1 MIPMVP
7 VLLFAALSLAPAP
20 RPAVSPG
27 PRAADLPAQAAEARR
42 KGDLAAARRLYEEA
56 LRQDPQNGPV
66 ALALSETLLDMG
78 DSRAAEE
85 LLARLVRS
93 LPERPEPRR
102 ALARAYLQ
110 NRKTS
115 EALAEARR
123 ALDLDPENPESHI
136 VLAAAL
142 KAAGRPA
149 EGITEIEKAAKESPR
164 DARVLHELAM
174 AYASLEDPRTEGAF
188 DHAIAAAPGHLD
200 VRFDF
205 VKYLW
210 QAGNFDR
217 GNQEMERLLAAA
229 PPVFRLKLRT
239 AYAASLMEQQRFTQ
253 AARELER
260 IWKDGA
266 RDYEVVLFLGASL
279 GQIGRFDEAVRRLRE
294 AIAIAPE
301 KLPAHHILGRI
312 LLLQQKPEEA
322 IVELERAAALQPDS
336 AGIQLD
342 LGSAYEAAKRPD
354 KAEAAYREAL
364 RLDETLTR
372 AHYSLGTLLARTGR
386 REEAAQHIAVYKAA
400 FQKEQEAAFRGG
412 SRRAE
417 LNLGWVALRTG
428 QPERALAQF
437 DRHPDDPDALKGA
450 ARALVQLGRDPEA
463 FQRYERALA
472 LAPDDAALR
481 YELGREYDRARRE

>member
-1 MIPMVP
+1 MVS
-7 VLLFAALSLAPAP
+7 VLLFASLVLTAVP
-20 RPAVSPG
+20 RPAVSPQ
-27 PRAADLPAQAAEARR
+27 PRADELPAQAGEARR
-42 KGDLAAARRLYEEA
+42 KGDLVAARRLYEEA

-66 ALALSETLLDMG
+66 ALALAETLLDMG
-78 DSRAAEE
+78 ESQAAED
-85 LLARLVRS
+85 LLVRLVRS
-93 LPERPEPRR
+93 LPDRPEPRR

-110 NRKTS
+110 NKKTS
-115 EALAEARR
+115 EALGEARR
-123 ALDLDPENPESHI
+123 AQELDPENPESHL
-136 VLAAAL
+136 VLASAL
-142 KAAGRPA
+142 RAAGRPA
-149 EGITEIEKAAKESPR
+149 EGVTEIEEAAKVSPR

-188 DHAIAAAPGHLD
+188 ERAIAAAPGHLD

-210 QAGNFDR
+210 QVGNFDR
-217 GNQEMERLLAAA
+217 GNQEMERLLSAA
-229 PPVFRLKLRT
+229 PAGFKLKLRT
-239 AYAASLMEQQRFTQ
+239 QYAGSLMEQQRFTQ

-279 GQIGRFDEAVRRLRE
+279 GQIGRFDEAVMRLRE

-301 KLPAHHILGRI
+301 KLPAHVILGRI
-312 LLLQQKPEEA
+312 LLLQQKPEGA
-322 IVELERAAALQPDS
+322 VVELERAAALQPDS

-342 LGSAYEAAKRPD
+342 LGSAYEADKQLD

-364 RLDETLTR
+364 RLDGALTK
-372 AHYSLGTLLARTGR
+372 AQYNLGTLLARTGR
-386 REEAAQHIAVYKAA
+386 REEAAQHIAVYQAA
-400 FQKEQEAAFRGG
+400 FQKEQEAAFLRG

-417 LNLGWVALRTG
+417 LNLGWVALRSG

-437 DRHPDDPDALKGA
+437 ERHPDDPDALKGA
-450 ARALVQLGRDPEA
+450 ARALVQLGRDAEA
-463 FQRYERALA
+463 FQKYERAVA

-481 YELGREYDRARRE
+481 YELGREYDRARKK